1 MLNAILRKDLKRK
14 AIKSND
20 PSIWNP
26 FRTVRN
32 QVNRKGKTLL
42 VIVLEIS
49 AKHDKV
55 LTN

>member
-1 MLNAILRKDLKRK
+1 MRNAILRKELKRK

-20 PSIWNP
+20 PSIWNL

-32 QVNRKGKTLL
+32 QVNRKVNTLL
-42 VIVLEIS
+42 IIVLEIS
-49 AKHDKV
+49 AKHDKF

>member
-1 MLNAILRKDLKRK
+1 MLNAVLRKDLKRK

-20 PSIWNP
+20 PSTWNQ

-32 QVNRKGKTLL
+32 QVNWKVKTLYI
-42 VIVLEIS
+42 IVLEIS
-49 AKHDKV
+49 AKQDKL